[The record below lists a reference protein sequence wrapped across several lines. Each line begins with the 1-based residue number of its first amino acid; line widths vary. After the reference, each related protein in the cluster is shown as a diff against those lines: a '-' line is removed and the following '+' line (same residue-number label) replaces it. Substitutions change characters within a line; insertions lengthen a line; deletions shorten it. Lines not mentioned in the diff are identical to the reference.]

1 MVAVLKVLLDEVCQQ
16 LFEHHGG
23 ILHAALQRGHEQ
35 RGHISSVPH
44 GEGPLGLQG
53 VDEGQQKHLIVQ
65 QLAEQTQGFL
75 HIGRGLKDR
84 TQEDGGVYTN
94 HISKGVVYTE
104 VGIDKRRSKGL
115 RGERDRG
122 RERGKV

>member
-35 RGHISSVPH
+35 RGHVAAIPH

-84 TQEDGGVYTN
+84 TQEDGGGV
-94 HISKGVVYTE
+94 HKSHFKGGGVHRGGNRQKE
-104 VGIDKRRSKGL
+104 VQRVK
-115 RGERDRG
+115 RGEG
-122 RERGKV
+122 